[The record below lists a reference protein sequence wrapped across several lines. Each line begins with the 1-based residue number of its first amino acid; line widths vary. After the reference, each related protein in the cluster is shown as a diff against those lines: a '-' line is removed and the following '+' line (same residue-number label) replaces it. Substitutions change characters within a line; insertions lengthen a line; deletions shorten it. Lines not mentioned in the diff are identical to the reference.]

1 MRHILKCSS
10 CMAYSLMDVC
20 PACGSESLRVGPAKF
35 SPQDAYA
42 SYRRAAKAD
51 ALRRAGLL

>member
-1 MRHILKCSS
+1 MKHITKCSA
-10 CMAYSLMDVC
+10 CRNYSLKDVC
-20 PACGSESLRVGPAKF
+20 PACGSEAVRVGPAKF

-42 SYRRAAKAD
+42 SYRRTAKAD